1 MAQQDPP
8 KIEFPCDY
16 PVKVLGL
23 SSADYES
30 TVLAIVEQHAPGFS
44 RARITQRTSRN
55 SKFTAITVFITATG
69 QSQLEALHV
78 ELMATG
84 VVKMV
89 I

>member
-1 MAQQDPP
+1 MTQQDPP

-23 SSADYES
+23 SSADYEP

-44 RARITQRTSRN
+44 RGRITRRASRN

-69 QSQLEALHV
+69 PSQLEALHAQ
-78 ELMATG
+78 LMATG
-84 VVKMV
+84 MVKMV

>member
-1 MAQQDPP
+1 MTQQDPP

-16 PVKVLGL
+16 PVKVLGV
-23 SSADYES
+23 SGADYES

-44 RARITQRTSRN
+44 RARITRRTSKN

-69 QSQLEALHV
+69 QPQLETLHA

-84 VVKMV
+84 LVKMV